1 MAYGHALECELQKLG
16 IEASIR
22 GARWYLTLTSARL
35 SANERFVV
43 APHPWHFHSDTGK
56 LFKPFQ
62 PKAIDQIRATPERA
76 AEIIAGH
83 MKPPKWVEKP
93 HAAIKEA
100 KDASGS

>member
-22 GARWYLTLTSARL
+22 GNRWLLSARYTQVPFV
-35 SANERFVV
+35 SAY
-43 APHPWHFHSDTGK
+43 PPWHFHSDTGK
-56 LFKPFQ
+56 LFKPYQ
-62 PKAIDQIRATPERA
+62 SKALDQIRAAPERA

-83 MKPPKWVEKP
+83 MKPSWVEKP

-100 KDASGS
+100 KANG